1 VWKWACAKSIL
12 KKYFE
17 NTILFCIW
25 NTFWRVF
32 YFLIFK
38 ILPKSILFGIF
49 KILLKSILHNTA
61 CVPMNRRVEVTRH
74 RARATAQL
82 TQLMSSSCCSRHA
95 ASGESQGCGT
105 FWTVFCIIRTY
116 FHISGIVCHRSMWV
130 TGEWICEWFMSLSS
144 GSSPLETKRT
154 LLLIRS
160 KYDEY
165 LFTKICSY
173 NSRPFFELYM
183 TLLIFLS
190 VSLSYRISVF
200 SCVSRVGASTFP
212 YA

>member
-1 VWKWACAKSIL
+1 
-12 KKYFE
+12 
-17 NTILFCIW
+17 
-25 NTFWRVF
+25 
-32 YFLIFK
+32 
-38 ILPKSILFGIF
+38 
-49 KILLKSILHNTA
+49 
-61 CVPMNRRVEVTRH
+61 MNRRVEVTRH

-95 ASGESQGCGT
+95 ASGENQGCGT

-190 VSLSYRISVF
+190 VSWSYRISVF
-200 SCVSRVGASTFP
+200 SCVSPCRCIHIFVCIDVSFSVTGPLNTTADKQCSINIYESIKLSWLFEIPRQASSSPTAAAAGR
-212 YA
+212 YQLCWSGH